1 VEEALRMVG
10 RPSILVVD
18 SQTSITSI
26 LERSL
31 GGDADRLQ
39 TANNSAD
46 ALLALRSADFD
57 LVLVDPSLP
66 SPPGVDLIQALRAR
80 REGTAVVVMTTTP
93 FVAETL
99 ESQGLK
105 VAAVLE
111 KPFTL
116 TELRDSIAP
125 IIANT
130 AS

>member
-1 VEEALRMVG
+1 MVG
-10 RPSILVVD
+10 RPSILIVD
-18 SQTSITSI
+18 SQSSITSV

-39 TANNSAD
+39 TANNSAE
-46 ALLALRSADFD
+46 AVLALKSADFD

-80 REGTAVVVMTTTP
+80 REGTAVVVMTTAP
-93 FVAETL
+93 SVVETL
-99 ESQGLK
+99 ESNDLH

-116 TELRDSIAP
+116 TELRDAIAP